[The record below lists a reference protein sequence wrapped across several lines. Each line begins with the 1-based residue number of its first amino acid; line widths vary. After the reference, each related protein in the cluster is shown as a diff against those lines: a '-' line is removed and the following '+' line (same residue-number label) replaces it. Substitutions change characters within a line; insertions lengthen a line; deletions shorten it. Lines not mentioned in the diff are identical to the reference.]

1 MDDYDNLR
9 KPLLSESGRYKLYT
23 DSTDSSINVNVE
35 IQKPGSGVTF
45 RKHIT
50 LFGAIGIL
58 TGINF
63 RIHSWFRIGNE
74 RVSVRQLKTCIPM
87 QLSSAY
93 ASVADPGFPKRGA
106 PTLKVG
112 GSTY

>member
-93 ASVADPGFPKRGA
+93 MHQ
-106 PTLKVG
+106 
-112 GSTY
+112 

>member
-1 MDDYDNLR
+1 MFEIVETNSFEKKTTPQCELFVRDTITQHLCFKGGNTSYSTMDDYDSQR

-63 RIHSWFRIGNE
+63 RIHSCFRI
-74 RVSVRQLKTCIPM
+74 
-87 QLSSAY
+87 
-93 ASVADPGFPKRGA
+93 
-106 PTLKVG
+106 
-112 GSTY
+112 

>member
-63 RIHSWFRIGNE
+63 RIHSCFRIGNE

-93 ASVADPGFPKRGA
+93 MHQ
-106 PTLKVG
+106 
-112 GSTY
+112 